1 MLGDMIMKKNKIILA
16 VSLCLLLV
24 LVGSYFIYK
33 NYYLLKYNSSNTNYD
48 AIVSTKK
55 FNSTMTIESKK
66 LDKEDYLTIKDF
78 KIKNDFKNFRQQKD
92 EDGNDEYILYNEN
105 NDVVASFLV
114 NTTDSFVYKLKNDQA
129 IYDSVKNKLS
139 LSDLTSLLSENNV
152 NNDIELFNYL
162 SKTKNTKNNIF
173 THVKTMKTN
182 FILEFI
188 ASQLPVTSSTTL
200 ISGNYEGYIFNIEK
214 GEINLDA
221 IKAGWQTGTS
231 EKVTRMAFNLWNHSI
246 MFDSE
251 EDLENDDEGTEEDA

>member
-66 LDKEDYLTIKDF
+66 LDKGDYLTIKDF

-105 NDVVASFLV
+105 NNVVASFLV
-114 NTTDSFVYKLKNDQA
+114 NTTDSFVYKLKND
-129 IYDSVKNKLS
+129 
-139 LSDLTSLLSENNV
+139 
-152 NNDIELFNYL
+152 
-162 SKTKNTKNNIF
+162 
-173 THVKTMKTN
+173 
-182 FILEFI
+182 
-188 ASQLPVTSSTTL
+188 
-200 ISGNYEGYIFNIEK
+200 
-214 GEINLDA
+214 
-221 IKAGWQTGTS
+221 
-231 EKVTRMAFNLWNHSI
+231 
-246 MFDSE
+246 
-251 EDLENDDEGTEEDA
+251 